1 MVKKITIVAILAALA
16 NAAPL
21 GLDLAPNTLPV
32 HSLGRSI
39 GKSTTLITSTEG
51 WSIDVAAAIEVCAVG
66 VASGLVSS
74 DVKAALAAW
83 IAGAG
88 AAFFD
93 AATCSEIQN
102 WCTSTT
108 EIALGASARL
118 AIETA
123 LLVESSVSAAGGV
136 VEFLNGV
143 IESGFNKGACAC
155 STISAGKSTFP
166 IDLLIQDIITDDL

>member
-1 MVKKITIVAILAALA
+1 MAILAALA

-21 GLDLAPNTLPV
+21 GLDLAPTTV
-32 HSLGRSI
+32 VSLGSI

-51 WSIDVAAAIEVCAVG
+51 WSIEVAAAIEVCAVG

-108 EIALGASARL
+108 EIALGASAQL

-143 IESGFNKGACAC
+143 IESGFNKGTCAC
-155 STISAGKSTFP
+155 STISAGKPTSP
-166 IDLLIQDIITDDL
+166 IDLPLRDIITDYL

>member
-21 GLDLAPNTLPV
+21 GLDLAPTTLAVP
-32 HSLGRSI
+32 SLGGSI

-74 DVKAALAAW
+74 DIKAALAAW

-108 EIALGASARL
+108 EIALGASAQL

-143 IESGFNKGACAC
+143 IESGFKKGACAC
-155 STISAGKSTFP
+155 STISAGKATFP
-166 IDLLIQDIITDDL
+166 IDLFLRDIITDYR